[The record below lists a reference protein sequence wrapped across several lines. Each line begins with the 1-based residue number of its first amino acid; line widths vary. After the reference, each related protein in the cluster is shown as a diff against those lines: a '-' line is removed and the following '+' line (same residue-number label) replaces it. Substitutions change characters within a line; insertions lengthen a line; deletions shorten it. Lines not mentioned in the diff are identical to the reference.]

1 MNKDIYRLV
10 KPYQSNKVHEASTFM
25 HGANKCYK
33 ELKKN
38 NVQCEMFTIMN
49 INDNSLYDFN
59 MNNKPKMLLEE
70 KNDPTQLLNINI
82 SSSCRLGVPY
92 PFIQFNILRGKI
104 ILNPRKFPL
113 KIPQKNSWRNL
124 IKKSPKKSFV

>member
-70 KNDPTQLLNINI
+70 KNDPTQLLNINQTGAGDEI
-82 SSSCRLGVPY
+82 LLLRTQIKQLEER
-92 PFIQFNILRGKI
+92 INILENKI
-104 ILNPRKFPL
+104 
-113 KIPQKNSWRNL
+113 KI
-124 IKKSPKKSFV
+124 

>member
-38 NVQCEMFTIMN
+38 NVNCESFTIMN

-70 KNDPTQLLNINI
+70 KNDPTQLLNINQTGACVDEI
-82 SSSCRLGVPY
+82 ILLKTKITQLEER
-92 PFIQFNILRGKI
+92 INILENKY
-104 ILNPRKFPL
+104 LLLSKH
-113 KIPQKNSWRNL
+113 IPFNN
-124 IKKSPKKSFV
+124 ITKKTN

>member
-25 HGANKCYK
+25 HGANKCYN

-38 NVQCEMFTIMN
+38 NVQCESFTIMN

-70 KNDPTQLLNINI
+70 KNDPTQLLNINQTGGDEI
-82 SSSCRLGVPY
+82 ILLKNQIKQLEER
-92 PFIQFNILRGKI
+92 INILENKI
-104 ILNPRKFPL
+104 
-113 KIPQKNSWRNL
+113 KI
-124 IKKSPKKSFV
+124 